1 MIKEL
6 TQTQERFLDDL
17 RDSIVIIN
25 TMTRLQ
31 TKYQENNSKA
41 QVKRDIESLIND
53 GIIERKIMRSIGH
66 GGRYTSA
73 TSYKLK

>member
-1 MIKEL
+1 MEEL
-6 TQTQERFLDDL
+6 NETQEIFINDL

-25 TMTRLQ
+25 TMSNLQ
-31 TKYQENNSKA
+31 NKYAKNVSKA